1 MLSFKKWVPA
11 SLITIVLLT
20 ACGENP
26 ANTVYHHLENAVE
39 LEQPFEQQ
47 QEPLQKAELKENEL
61 FEEIISLG
69 MSEFEEIVKNADEAI
84 VSIQSRETMINHEKE
99 SIEESFQEFKKIE
112 EAVEKIED
120 FEVVNV
126 LTDLVKVMHDRYNNY
141 QKLYDSYVAA
151 IALDRTLFEMLQDE
165 DLIME
170 DLQNQIDKVNEAY
183 EKLEEYKKEFN
194 KKTDEYN
201 QLKRE
206 FYKKAELNV
215 QFE

>member
-1 MLSFKKWVPA
+1 MLSFTKWVPA

-26 ANTVYHHLENAVE
+26 ANTVYQHLENAVE

-47 QEPLQKAELKENEL
+47 Q
-61 FEEIISLG
+61 
-69 MSEFEEIVKNADEAI
+69 DEAI

-112 EAVEKIED
+112 EAVGKIED
-120 FEVVNV
+120 FEVVDV

-151 IALDRTLFEMLQDE
+151 ITLDRTLFEMLQDE
-165 DLIME
+165 ELIME

-206 FYKKAELNV
+206 FYEKAELNV